1 MVNRVGPDGRA
12 WSTSLDRRR
21 LRASVERQER
31 ELGVRWTGR
40 NARAAGVGRETD
52 RGFAREVRD
61 QALGDL
67 REAPTWTDLDARL
80 RAKGLHIERRG
91 RGAVVTDGKREAK
104 LSSVSRTVSRPRLES
119 RLGSLVAHQRG
130 HSTTSKTAPIP
141 PRART
146 TTRAHA
152 ARHRQRR
159 SGAARRP
166 VSRAR
171 RVGRSV
177 GRAVAADGERDA
189 DDVFARTVLRNGSR
203 AALGAASGGRRGA
216 YGARGPAQD
225 REAPASH
232 AGRTYEARARVR
244 DARRGGRVDRMER
257 AVLDHARTAR
267 LVAEREKALRVVA
280 RIEEKAASAVSL
292 AQRGLSSAQ
301 ARASEAK
308 QAFGTSMAET
318 YTKPSVAAQAFLS
331 DVEANGVDRAAQ
343 RMAVDPER
351 YGALKATPTTS
362 RYSLVRGA
370 TTERAREAAPLAAN
384 RGRAFVEARGAVRRA
399 GGAVRDAGEVHRAVS
414 SELSGVQM
422 TARRVSDDE
431 FGPEA
436 VRARLERLDRALKD
450 RGSRALGVRLTPAQS
465 EGPAGRALATR
476 VGSIGVAAAKKA
488 AKAASHA
495 LGRGE

>member
-1 MVNRVGPDGRA
+1 
-12 WSTSLDRRR
+12 
-21 LRASVERQER
+21 
-31 ELGVRWTGR
+31 
-40 NARAAGVGRETD
+40 
-52 RGFAREVRD
+52 
-61 QALGDL
+61 
-67 REAPTWTDLDARL
+67 
-80 RAKGLHIERRG
+80 
-91 RGAVVTDGKREAK
+91 
-104 LSSVSRTVSRPRLES
+104 
-119 RLGSLVAHQRG
+119 
-130 HSTTSKTAPIP
+130 
-141 PRART
+141 
-146 TTRAHA
+146 
-152 ARHRQRR
+152 
-159 SGAARRP
+159 
-166 VSRAR
+166 
-171 RVGRSV
+171 
-177 GRAVAADGERDA
+177 
-189 DDVFARTVLRNGSR
+189 
-203 AALGAASGGRRGA
+203 
-216 YGARGPAQD
+216 
-225 REAPASH
+225 
-232 AGRTYEARARVR
+232 
-244 DARRGGRVDRMER
+244 MER

-292 AQRGLSSAQ
+292 AQRGLRSAQ

-331 DVEANGVDRAAQ
+331 DVEANGVDRSAQ

-370 TTERAREAAPLAAN
+370 TTEPARKAAPLAAN

-399 GGAVRDAGEVHRAVS
+399 GAAVREAGEVHRAVS
-414 SELSGVQM
+414 SELSGVQK
-422 TARRVSDDE
+422 TARRVSADE

-450 RGSRALGVRLTPAQS
+450 RGSRALGVRLTPAQL

-488 AKAASHA
+488 SKAASHA